1 MYGADPGAVDK
12 SGRTAAE
19 YAKQSGHGGLA
30 GRIDASQFELSDR
43 LSFYLTGRRPD
54 HAAGHHFLVPEF
66 AETSDR
72 EAAAAEAIK
81 VAKRKMQ
88 GLNNAVFE
96 ELCVDVYDEVDRRE
110 TDQVRKMSCHN
121 TYPMDLV
128 TRVGLSVHPVFF

>member
-1 MYGADPGAVDK
+1 MLILLQVAARAGQACQVELLLVYGADPGAVDK

-19 YAKQSGHGGLA
+19 YAKQAGHGGLA

-43 LSFYLTGRRPD
+43 LSFYLTGKRPD

-88 GLNNAVFE
+88 
-96 ELCVDVYDEVDRRE
+96 
-110 TDQVRKMSCHN
+110 
-121 TYPMDLV
+121 
-128 TRVGLSVHPVFF
+128 VGKR

>member
-1 MYGADPGAVDK
+1 MLQVAARAGQACQVELLLVYGADPGAVDK

-19 YAKQSGHGGLA
+19 YAKQAGHGGLA

-72 EAAAAEAIK
+72 DEFSLIGKLWPLQETKATFFIHILSETLAI
-81 VAKRKMQ
+81 
-88 GLNNAVFE
+88 N
-96 ELCVDVYDEVDRRE
+96 
-110 TDQVRKMSCHN
+110 MS
-121 TYPMDLV
+121 Y
-128 TRVGLSVHPVFF
+128 

>member
-1 MYGADPGAVDK
+1 MGCPVHEAIRKPSDQQLKPFKNEVILLLT
-12 SGRTAAE
+12 S
-19 YAKQSGHGGLA
+19 
-30 GRIDASQFELSDR
+30 ILSSLTCIFFHR
-43 LSFYLTGRRPD
+43 LSFYLTGKRPD

-88 GLNNAVFE
+88 GLNNSVFE

-110 TDQVRKMSCHN
+110 TDQVRTIVM
-121 TYPMDLV
+121 
-128 TRVGLSVHPVFF
+128 